1 MGARPLA
8 VEFPDARDGDRHL
21 RVSWHDLQH
30 QVILSQ
36 WRDGV
41 CVATTPLPL
50 EEVPRLNAFLAEA
63 LYQASKTTAPIPP
76 PSVASVTADT
86 RTLLKRWLRPK
97 IAPVIRLGDHRRS
110 SR

>member
-8 VEFPDARDGDRHL
+8 VEFPDARDGDRHF
-21 RVSWHDLQH
+21 RVSWHDLQR

-36 WRDGV
+36 WREGI
-41 CVATTPLPL
+41 CVASTPLPL

-63 LYQASKTTAPIPP
+63 LYQASKSAAPSPP

-86 RTLLKRWLRPK
+86 RTLLRRWLRPK
-97 IAPVIRLGDHRRS
+97 IAPVIRLGDRHHKQR
-110 SR
+110 